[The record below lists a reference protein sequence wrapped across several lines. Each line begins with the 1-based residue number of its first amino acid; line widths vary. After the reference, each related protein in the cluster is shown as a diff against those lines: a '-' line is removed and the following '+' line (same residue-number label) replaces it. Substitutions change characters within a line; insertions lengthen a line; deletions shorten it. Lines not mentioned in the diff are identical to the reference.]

1 VTCYGCE
8 VFFMGVRTLVFVTG
22 TAFHNPQP
30 LATFVPLIG
39 PSVVQ
44 VHALRDDGTSFLPR

>member
-1 VTCYGCE
+1 
-8 VFFMGVRTLVFVTG
+8 MGVRTLVFVTG